1 MPAFVHDGHRLFYRE
16 HGTGH
21 LLLILPGNTA
31 SSALHDGELNH
42 FGTRYHVVALDFWG
56 TGRSDRLNTWPDNW
70 WEQGAHDA
78 AALMEHLGY
87 RRGLAMG
94 TSGGAIVALLMA
106 ILYPERVLAIIADS
120 VVEHLPAPT
129 LSREIEKRAER
140 TAGQVAF
147 WQKAHGDDWAQVVEA
162 DSDFLLRFEKTG
174 GDCFHGRLKEI
185 RCPVLL
191 SASLEDESLP
201 RVEAQLHAMAQQI
214 GASRV
219 YLAKTGG
226 HPLMW
231 NRPDEFQREADHF
244 LDNLL
249 ATGDDALRR
258 EPGD

>member
-1 MPAFVHDGHRLFYRE
+1 MPDFVCDGRRLFYRE
-16 HGTGH
+16 KGAGP

-31 SSALHDGELNH
+31 SSALHESELNH
-42 FGTRYHVVALDFWG
+42 FGAGRHAVALDFWG
-56 TGRSDRLNTWPDNW
+56 TGQSDRIIAWPDNW

-78 AALMEHLGY
+78 TALAEYLGY
-87 RRGLAMG
+87 RRFLVMG

-106 ILYPERVLAIIADS
+106 ILYLERVLGVIADS
-120 VVEHLPAPT
+120 AVERLAAPT
-129 LSREIEKRAER
+129 LSREVEKRAER
-140 TAGQVAF
+140 SPGQVAF

-162 DSDFLLRFEKTG
+162 DSDFLLRFEKAG

-201 RVEAQLHAMAQQI
+201 QVEAQLRAMAQQI

-219 YLAKTGG
+219 YLAQTGG

-231 NRPDEFQREADHF
+231 NRPDEFQHQADDF
-244 LDNLL
+244 LDSG
-249 ATGDDALRR
+249 ADAPRR
-258 EPGD
+258 EPRG

>member
-1 MPAFVHDGHRLFYRE
+1 MPNFVHDSRRLFYRE
-16 HGTGH
+16 QGTGP

-42 FGTRYHVVALDFWG
+42 FGARYHAVALDFWG
-56 TGRSDRLNTWPDNW
+56 TGQSDRLAVWPDNW
-70 WEQGAHDA
+70 WEQGARDA

-87 RRGLAMG
+87 QQGLVMG

-106 ILYPERVLAIIADS
+106 ILYPGRVLGVIADS

-129 LSREIEKRAER
+129 FSREIEKRAER
-140 TAGQVAF
+140 TPGQVAF
-147 WQKAHGDDWAQVVEA
+147 WQKAHGDDWAQVVGA
-162 DSDFLLRFEKTG
+162 DSDFLLRFEKAG
-174 GDCFHGRLKEI
+174 GDCFHGGLKEI

-191 SASLEDESLP
+191 SASLEDENLP
-201 RVEAQLHAMAQQI
+201 QVEAQLRSMAGQI

-219 YLAKTGG
+219 YLAQTGG

-244 LDNLL
+244 LENLL
-249 ATGDDALRR
+249 DPSAGAERR
-258 EPGD
+258 R